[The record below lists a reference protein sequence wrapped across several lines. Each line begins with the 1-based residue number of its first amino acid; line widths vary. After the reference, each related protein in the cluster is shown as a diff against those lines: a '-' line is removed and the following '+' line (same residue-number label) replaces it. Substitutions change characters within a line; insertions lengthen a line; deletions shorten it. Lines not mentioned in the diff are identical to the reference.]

1 MRKLLILLSLGIW
14 LNPSASAQT
23 YFNKR
28 ETLHSFNSF
37 IASVKEINNAYYS
50 FSTCIDSI
58 NDLGNG
64 LKRNLTAIR
73 MSIWD
78 KNGRIILDSLY
89 QRGDR
94 PLYATANS
102 STQLDNNEIVFPVT
116 ANDTTGPIHPAKLEL
131 LCFDSSGHFEWI
143 KEYEKPFC
151 PDNKL
156 GSDYWAVVDIKPD
169 GYGNWLILSN
179 YQCGVRYKWGYVQ
192 SVLTKLD
199 SNFNVIWH
207 KQYGDLKNNSMAGHL
222 LVEPGGYCFISQF
235 SNANRVQKNFVCRA
249 EIFWT
254 DTAGNQIKTWMS
266 DSSKLIFGGKDLIRT
281 RDGGLVY
288 CGSGD
293 GIENPT
299 GDGEWGNLY
308 ARPWIEKLDS
318 SGNVLWSHSFSST
331 SDSLDTY
338 ASGTESCLS
347 RVIELPDGDLMVAGQ
362 ILKAFDADSSYYRN
376 YGVLLR
382 LAGDGT
388 VKWKRRYT
396 YQGDTLDYS
405 INDMQRTTDGGYIM
419 AGMAYDSHGRPE
431 TLPWQRAWLLKVDSN
446 GCTSANDPQCWPV
459 RVSETPVPKTEAYQV
474 FPNPV
479 TSMLQIQYHQ
489 QGKSV
494 FTLYEM

>member
-489 QGKSV
+489 
-494 FTLYEM
+494 